1 MNKRGQF
8 YIITVLVLAMA
19 TYAITMES
27 NTLRKSILFED
38 FDALSQNYI
47 TESTKIINYAIEN
60 EDVGNIE
67 DQLDNFTKSFL
78 EYAKQRDPNVELVY
92 IFSNGTNVTVSNYF
106 DETNINYGNSTI
118 FPTSQVVNQTIT
130 LEVGGKDFAHQT
142 PISVGD
148 LGKTWYTQSGAT
160 GEQMNLSISGFLH
173 NFDLSS
179 GPDFKVIIRTSS
191 GEETIDL
198 GAGDE
203 TWTPRSKLRGGEE
216 NFGERF
222 IGVLQ
227 QIILS

>member
-38 FDALSQNYI
+38 FDDLSQNYI
-47 TESTKIINYAIEN
+47 TESTKIINYAIED
-60 EDVGNIE
+60 EDVENIE
-67 DQLDNFTKSFL
+67 DKLDNFTKSFL
-78 EYAKQRDPNVELVY
+78 EYAKQRDPHVELVY
-92 IFSNGTNVTVSNYF
+92 VFSNGTNVTVSNYL
-106 DETNINYGNSTI
+106 DETTINYGNSII
-118 FPTSQVVNQTIT
+118 FPTSQVINQTIT

-142 PISVGD
+142 PTSVGD
-148 LGKTWYTQSGAT
+148 LGKTWYTQSGAA

-173 NFDLSS
+173 NFNLSG
-179 GPDFKVIIRTSS
+179 GPDFKVIIRTAS
-191 GEETIDL
+191 GEEVINL
-198 GAGDE
+198 GTGDE

-216 NFGERF
+216 TFGERF

-227 QIILS
+227 QIISS